1 MAELDLMPEAG
12 RQGSVAGGKVVA
24 ARLPRYAPEQV
35 AMLNALHCPRPA
47 LALSLGGRALRL
59 RIVPETEPPSLPV
72 ALGLSIGG
80 ASALLQLCHD
90 SLALLSDRLALR
102 AGLATCEPDLMALWL
117 EYALLEWLEPL
128 EARLGVAVHLDAA
141 LPAAE
146 ELAAMRLTLSLM
158 ADGDA
163 GHLRLSLGTAAM
175 RAVAPL
181 LGALPA
187 VDPRPCSTLPISV
200 QWVAGHQR
208 LRLDELCGLMPGDV
222 VLLERPAEAL
232 AIAGRPMAKVVE
244 QDDGL
249 KLLTP
254 LTAGHGDDLDV
265 PRPARAGNDI
275 PSSHLLEN
283 HPLSNDRSRDA
294 MAEDSRSPK
303 SPPTDAA
310 ALDGLPMRLV
320 CELGRLELTLGEL
333 RELGPGSVLPLS
345 RPTEDAVDLVVNG
358 RPMGRGRL
366 VEIGDSLGV
375 QIVRLTGDE

>member
-1 MAELDLMPEAG
+1 MAKLDLVPAAG
-12 RQGSVAGGKVVA
+12 RQGSTTRDTVVA
-24 ARLPRYAPEQV
+24 ARLPRLSLEQV
-35 AMLNALHCPRPA
+35 TILNALHRPRLA
-47 LALSLGGRALRL
+47 LALSLGERALRL
-59 RIVPETEPPSLPV
+59 RIVAEAGPPSLPV

-80 ASALLQLCHD
+80 APALLELCHD
-90 SLALLSDRLALR
+90 SLALLTDRLALR
-102 AGLATCEPDLMALWL
+102 TGLEACEPGLAALWL
-117 EYALLEWLEPL
+117 EYALLEWIEPL
-128 EARLGVAVHLDAA
+128 EARLGVALQLDEA
-141 LPAAE
+141 PPSAE
-146 ELAAMRLTLSLM
+146 EAVAIRISLHLE
-158 ADGDA
+158 ADGHA
-163 GHLRLSLGTAAM
+163 SHLRLSLGAAAM

-187 VDPRPCSTLPISV
+187 VEPRPCSALPISV
-200 QWVAGHQR
+200 QWLAGHQR
-208 LRLDELCGLMPGDV
+208 LRLDELRGLMPGDV

-232 AIAGRPMAKVVE
+232 AIAGRSMAKVVE

-254 LTAGHGDDLDV
+254 PTAGHGDDLDV
-265 PRPARAGNDI
+265 PRNDL
-275 PSSHLLEN
+275 PSNDSLKN
-283 HPLSNDRSRDA
+283 HPRSNDRSRDA

-303 SPPTDAA
+303 PPPTDAA

-320 CELGRLELTLGEL
+320 CELGRLELSLGEL

-345 RPTEDAVDLVVNG
+345 RPTENAVDLVVNG